1 MTDSHP
7 VHILIADDDPDD
19 CLLTCEAFKECQ
31 VANPLHFVHN
41 GEELMDY
48 LKRRPPYTDDK
59 QHPLPGLILLDLNM
73 PLKDGREALIE
84 INADKQLRAIP
95 VVILTTSSAE
105 EDIVHSYQ
113 AGGSSFITKPVSFS
127 GLLKVVKALS
137 HYWLEIVKL
146 PVDRNRL

>member
-1 MTDSHP
+1 MTDTHP
-7 VHILIADDDPDD
+7 VHILIAEDDPDD
-19 CLLTCEAFKECQ
+19 CLLTSEAFKECQ

-84 INADKQLRAIP
+84 IKADKQLRAIP

-105 EDIVHSYQ
+105 EDIVYSYQ

-137 HYWLEIVKL
+137 RYWLEIVKL
-146 PVDRNRL
+146 PVDRNCV